1 MNQLK
6 RFLKGEI
13 HYIDPSIVE
22 TLKKYKSIK
31 IDSIVYNTK
40 EVIQRIEEQQ
50 CPHCIVYKREVQSLK
65 YQLKLLNAPEV
76 PPIKVLLRKF
86 IDEHYVKIKEREYSR
101 RELFNDI
108 NVYLGEFNLQ
118 IVENT
123 DKIWKYLIE
132 KIIGDTNRNYRK
144 LKLRKK

>member
-1 MNQLK
+1 MNELK

-13 HYIDPSIVE
+13 HYIDPAIVE
-22 TLKKYKSIK
+22 TLKKYKSVK
-31 IDSIVYNTK
+31 IGSVVYNTK
-40 EVIQRIEEQQ
+40 EIINKIEGQQ
-50 CPHCIVYKREVQSLK
+50 CPHCKAYKAEIQSLK
-65 YQLKLLNAPEV
+65 YQLKLLNVPEV

-86 IDEHYVKIKEREYSR
+86 IDEHYVRIKEREYSR

-144 LKLRKK
+144 LKIRKK